1 MGITRL
7 NRVQRL
13 FCNFSGRALPYG
25 EVAPEDS
32 KTERQQLIALRV
44 DAALLAEID
53 AKRGRVS
60 RSEFLRNAVYAE
72 LQSQG
77 TELPASVTAAP
88 DRAGKGGRPRKAA
101 AIPLQ
106 KISEDEAPPARAD
119 RQAVQYPKAQR
130 VKKPPVP
137 PSEPEKTR
145 APKSKAAPEKAR
157 SNYKLD

>member
-13 FCNFSGRALPYG
+13 FCIFSGRALPYG

-72 LQSQG
+72 LQAQG
-77 TELPASVTAAP
+77 TELPATVTAAP
-88 DRAGKGGRPRKAA
+88 DRAGKGGRPRKVVE
-101 AIPLQ
+101 IPLQ
-106 KISEDEAPPARAD
+106 KVAEDEDAPVGSE

-130 VKKPPVP
+130 VKKTKRDP
-137 PSEPEKTR
+137 
-145 APKSKAAPEKAR
+145 
-157 SNYKLD
+157 LG